1 MKEDVQNIRIE
12 DFDYPLPD
20 ERIAKYPVSPRD
32 SSKLLVHQDEKISEE
47 IYRNLPDLLPKNSL
61 LLFNHTR
68 VVQARLKFPKNETT
82 TIEIFCLEPL
92 EMDIQQAMQA
102 QSPLQYKCLVGGAR
116 KWKQQFLHLQL
127 HDGSTLTA
135 EKIER
140 TSDAFVIEFT
150 WDSDDHFAEI
160 LEKAGKTPLPP
171 YLNRDAEELDKET
184 YQTIFAKQDGS
195 VAAPTAGL
203 HFTENLLDAL
213 DKKGIDRQFITLH
226 VGAGTFK
233 PVSSEK
239 VADHDMHYEE
249 FFITKELVEA
259 LLQKLD
265 KAIIPVGTTSLRAL
279 ESMYWLGVKLLSK
292 KTEKNYIVHQ
302 WDPYENS
309 DAPSPDRALQAL
321 LDEMHSQN
329 ENTLTARTQLMI
341 APGYTHRICSGLL
354 TNFHQPKSTLLL
366 LVSSF
371 VGAHWKTIYD
381 YALAHDFRFLSYG
394 DGCLILKPQVHD

>member
-32 SSKLLVHQDEKISEE
+32 SSKLLVYQDEKISEE
-47 IYRNLPDLLPKNSL
+47 VYHNLPDLLPENSL

-102 QSPLQYKCLVGGAR
+102 QSSLRYKCLVGGAR

-249 FFITKELVEA
+249 FFITKNLVEA

-292 KTEKNYIVHQ
+292 KTEENYIVHQ

-309 DAPSPDRALQAL
+309 DAPSPDLALQAL

-329 ENTLTARTQLMI
+329 KNTLTARTQLMI

-371 VGAHWKTIYD
+371 VGTHWKTIYD

-394 DGCLILKPQVHD
+394 DGCLILKPLVHD

>member
-32 SSKLLVHQDEKISEE
+32 SSKLLVYQDEKISEE
-47 IYRNLPDLLPKNSL
+47 VYHNLPDLLPENSL

-102 QSPLQYKCLVGGAR
+102 QSPLRYKCLVGGAR

-213 DKKGIDRQFITLH
+213 DEKGIDRQFITLH

-249 FFITKELVEA
+249 FFITKDLVEA

-292 KTEKNYIVHQ
+292 KTEENYIVHQ

-309 DAPSPDRALQAL
+309 DAPSPDLALRAL

-329 ENTLTARTQLMI
+329 KNTLTARTQLMI

-371 VGAHWKTIYD
+371 VGTHWKTIYD
-381 YALAHDFRFLSYG
+381 YALSHDFRFLSYG
-394 DGCLILKPQVHD
+394 DGCLILKPLVHD

>member
-32 SSKLLVHQDEKISEE
+32 SSKLLVYQDEKISEE
-47 IYRNLPDLLPKNSL
+47 VYHNLPDLLPENSL

-92 EMDIQQAMQA
+92 KMDIQQAMQA
-102 QSPLQYKCLVGGAR
+102 QSPLRYKCLVGGAR

-203 HFTENLLDAL
+203 HFTENLLEAL

-249 FFITKELVEA
+249 FFITKDLVEA

-292 KTEKNYIVHQ
+292 KTEESYIVHQ

-321 LDEMHSQN
+321 LDEMNSQN
-329 ENTLTARTQLMI
+329 KNTLTARTQLMI

-371 VGAHWKTIYD
+371 VGTYWKTIYD

>member
-32 SSKLLVHQDEKISEE
+32 SSKLLVYQDEKISEE
-47 IYRNLPDLLPKNSL
+47 VYSNLPDLLPENSL

-82 TIEIFCLEPL
+82 TIEIFCLEPP

-102 QSPLQYKCLVGGAR
+102 QSSLRYKCLVGGAR

-249 FFITKELVEA
+249 FFITKNLVEA

-292 KTEKNYIVHQ
+292 KTEENYIVHQ

-309 DAPSPDRALQAL
+309 DAPSPDLALQAL

-329 ENTLTARTQLMI
+329 KNTLTARTQLMI

-371 VGAHWKTIYD
+371 VGTHWKTIYD

>member
-20 ERIAKYPVSPRD
+20 ERIARYPVSPRD
-32 SSKLLVHQDEKISEE
+32 SSKLLVYQDEKISEE
-47 IYRNLPDLLPKNSL
+47 IYSNLPDLLPENSL

-102 QSPLQYKCLVGGAR
+102 QSSLRYKCLVGGAR

-249 FFITKELVEA
+249 FFITKNLVEA

-292 KTEKNYIVHQ
+292 KTEENYIVHQ

-321 LDEMHSQN
+321 LDEMNAQN
-329 ENTLTARTQLMI
+329 KNTLTARTQLMI